1 MVQGV
6 SPREQVDALTGAV
19 EDLAGQFSLQ
29 PLLHR
34 ILRRAIALLGGDA
47 GSISTVD
54 EEAGTYHK
62 EVDIGVE
69 CQEGRVFPLT
79 EGATGAVVARR
90 GPAVFDSYSQVP
102 GGHVVASDRSRLHA
116 TAAVPIEWG
125 GSVIGA
131 CVVFSTSLEK
141 RFSEDDVAVLSL
153 FAKHAAIAITNA
165 RMHAEAA
172 DRARRLAVAEERER
186 VVRDVH
192 DTVTRALGSILVHL
206 EGNESPV
213 DQSRV
218 DAARA
223 AARQA
228 LVETRRTAL
237 GLVPALLEHRSLHDA
252 LGMEL
257 AWVRSISGLRTDLV
271 VTGDAPDIAPEVSA
285 QALQMVQ
292 EALTNVVAHAEAA
305 LVRVGVFY
313 GSDDVVVVVEDDG
326 AGFDVS
332 ALKARRGDG
341 LGLNG
346 IVARANQLAADLE
359 IESNPGWGTRVRA
372 RVPYD
377 GALLADRARRG
388 SLWRVLVVN
397 HRAVV
402 RAGLVRLLG
411 NVEAQ
416 IQVVGEVGDAR
427 DVVDAVRVLEP
438 DVVLIEL
445 RMPGLDGA
453 RLTSYVRA
461 SDPDVAVL
469 LMADDDSD
477 GLLRE
482 AISAGARGCVT
493 PDIDGPGLARAV
505 LASAHGDVQLSENAL
520 LQFARRREGPAGEQ
534 LTGRERQVRAL
545 VERGLQDK
553 QIAAQLGISTKT
565 VEKHVGAVLRK
576 THSPNRTALAHR
588 AAVGKTVPDQR

>member
-1 MVQGV
+1 MDEV
-6 SPREQVDALTGAV
+6 SPRDQVDALTGAV
-19 EDLAGQFSLQ
+19 EDLAGRFSLQ

-62 EVDIGVE
+62 EVDIGVK

-79 EGATGAVVARR
+79 EGTTGAVVARR
-90 GPAVFDSYSQVP
+90 GPVVFDSYSDVP
-102 GGHVVASDRSRLHA
+102 GGHVSAADRSRLHA
-116 TAAVPIEWG
+116 TAAVPIEWE

-131 CVVFSTSLEK
+131 CVVFSTSRDKTFTEA
-141 RFSEDDVAVLSL
+141 DVAVLSL

-165 RMHAEAA
+165 RVHARAA
-172 DRARRLAVAEERER
+172 DRERRLAVAEERER

-206 EGNESPV
+206 ESNEGSV
-213 DQSRV
+213 DRDRV
-218 DAARA
+218 EAARS

-228 LVETRRTAL
+228 LTETRRTAL
-237 GLVPALLEHRSLHDA
+237 GLVPTLLERRSLHDA

-257 AWVRSISGLRTDLV
+257 AWVRSISDLRTDLV
-271 VTGDAPDIAPEVSA
+271 VTGESPEIAPEVST

-292 EALTNVVAHAEAA
+292 EALTNVVAHADAK

-313 GSDDVVVVVEDDG
+313 GSDDVIVVVEDDG
-326 AGFDVS
+326 AGFDVE
-332 ALKARRGDG
+332 ALKSRTRDG

-346 IVARANQLAADLE
+346 IVARANQLGADLE
-359 IESNPGWGTRVRA
+359 IESNPGWGTRLRA

-377 GALLADRARRG
+377 TTLLANRAQRG
-388 SLWRVLVVN
+388 TLWRVLVVN
-397 HRAVV
+397 HQAVL
-402 RAGLVRLLG
+402 RAGLVRLLAG
-411 NVEAQ
+411 AEPQ

-438 DVVLIEL
+438 DVVLLEL
-445 RMPGLDGA
+445 EMPGLDGA
-453 RLTSYVRA
+453 RLTSYIRA
-461 SDPDVAVL
+461 GSPDVAVL
-469 LMADDDSD
+469 LVAGD
-477 GLLRE
+477 GSEALLRN
-482 AISAGARGCVT
+482 AVSAGARGAVGL
-493 PDIDGPGLARAV
+493 DVDGPSLARAV
-505 LASAHGDVQLSENAL
+505 LASARGEVQLSENAL
-520 LQFARRREGPAGEQ
+520 LRFAGQNDHPAEEQ
-534 LTGRERQVRAL
+534 LTDREQQVRLL

-553 QIAAQLGISTKT
+553 QIAVELGISTKT

-588 AAVGKTVPDQR
+588 AAVRPTSEQS